1 MFWMDSWMPRPWIT
15 YFVGELMFLISLWR
29 VCLRIRIC
37 TRISCNLLSTVARL
51 GKRRANNFS
60 QTKKWIVLLLE
71 SRSASWKYGSFL
83 LCWFSCGLLICQ
95 LALKIY
101 LPWVIIQECIN
112 CLNINLSVAIFQLEP
127 LLMVYLA
134 WKNCSKLEH
143 GSMGPK

>member
-1 MFWMDSWMPRPWIT
+1 MDSWMPRPWIT

-83 LCWFSCGLLICQ
+83 LCRFSCGLLICQ
-95 LALKIY
+95 LALKMYVFALSFYSRIHQLFKY
-101 LPWVIIQECIN
+101 KYFGCNFSVRISVNGLSCLPSKCRG
-112 CLNINLSVAIFQLEP
+112 
-127 LLMVYLA
+127 
-134 WKNCSKLEH
+134 WKVW
-143 GSMGPK
+143 